1 MSPKTSALEPLR
13 VRIRRF
19 QFIVGLGFI
28 ALVAGSTLSVSL
40 TLRLSQRVQSL
51 SFGPLKILVAVLL
64 ENLWV
69 LAVLPALCYGAGR
82 VMELRP
88 WKTAAGAAV
97 SGATFVLALG
107 FVQGGADALWLGG
120 LGSVLNVF
128 AFVGGVVLSARALKL
143 GRDAAAKQTEK
154 TQAKS
159 EARKSEYDEFL
170 RAAEQ
175 GGARLEQR
183 EAQGT
188 SGAATAATVEG
199 ASTGAASAPSTETLG
214 SASTSAVATSGVST
228 PTAVDSLGASILGQ
242 ENAPGA
248 VTPVAADASAT
259 GAVEALSAST
269 SSEEPAALSDAA
281 TAPSAVEALG
291 TSTASAVTVGSLS
304 DGLPGQVI
312 RLPEQ
317 SLSSSAPAASDS
329 QKPSEA

>member
-1 MSPKTSALEPLR
+1 MR

-51 SFGPLKILVAVLL
+51 SFGPLKILIAVLL

-120 LGSVLNVF
+120 LGSVLNVLAF
-128 AFVGGVVLSARALKL
+128 AGGVVLSARALKL

-183 EAQGT
+183 EAQGA
-188 SGAATAATVEG
+188 SGTATASTVEG
-199 ASTGAASAPSTETLG
+199 ASTAASTPTAETLG
-214 SASTSAVATSGVST
+214 SPSASTVEAPGLPTSTGAESR
-228 PTAVDSLGASILGQ
+228 GASILGQ

-248 VTPVAADASAT
+248 VTPVAAEASAA

-269 SSEEPAALSDAA
+269 SSAETAAPPDAA

-291 TSTASAVTVGSLS
+291 TSTASVVTAGSLS

>member
-51 SFGPLKILVAVLL
+51 SFGPLKIFIAVLL

-128 AFVGGVVLSARALKL
+128 AFAGGVVLSARALKL

-183 EAQGT
+183 EAQVASGT
-188 SGAATAATVEG
+188 ATAATPSLEG
-199 ASTGAASAPSTETLG
+199 TPAAEVS
-214 SASTSAVATSGVST
+214 SAVA
-228 PTAVDSLGASILGQ
+228 
-242 ENAPGA
+242 
-248 VTPVAADASAT
+248 PV
-259 GAVEALSAST
+259 SAS
-269 SSEEPAALSDAA
+269 EAAAVVP
-281 TAPSAVEALG
+281 APSAVETLG
-291 TSTASAVTVGSLS
+291 ASTTSATTAGPLGEA
-304 DGLPGQVI
+304 LPGQVI

-317 SLSSSAPAASDS
+317 SLTAQAPEAPESP
-329 QKPSEA
+329 KPPVP

>member
-1 MSPKTSALEPLR
+1 M
-13 VRIRRF
+13 
-19 QFIVGLGFI
+19 
-28 ALVAGSTLSVSL
+28 SL

-51 SFGPLKILVAVLL
+51 SFGPLKILIAVLL

-120 LGSVLNVF
+120 LGSVLNVLAF
-128 AFVGGVVLSARALKL
+128 AGGVVLSARALKL

-183 EAQGT
+183 EAQGA
-188 SGAATAATVEG
+188 SGTATATPSLEG
-199 ASTGAASAPSTETLG
+199 TPAAEVS
-214 SASTSAVATSGVST
+214 SAVAPVST
-228 PTAVDSLGASILGQ
+228 SEAAAVV
-242 ENAPGA
+242 P
-248 VTPVAADASAT
+248 
-259 GAVEALSAST
+259 
-269 SSEEPAALSDAA
+269 
-281 TAPSAVEALG
+281 APSAVETLG
-291 TSTASAVTVGSLS
+291 ASTTSATTAGPLGEA
-304 DGLPGQVI
+304 LPGQVI

-317 SLSSSAPAASDS
+317 SLTAQAPEAPESP
-329 QKPSEA
+329 KPPVP

>member
-1 MSPKTSALEPLR
+1 MSSKTSALEPLR

-51 SFGPLKILVAVLL
+51 SFGPLKILVAVVL
-64 ENLWV
+64 ENLWL
-69 LAVLPALCYGAGR
+69 LAVLPTLCYGAGR

-107 FVQGGADALWLGG
+107 FVQGGVDALWLGG

-128 AFVGGVVLSARALKL
+128 AFAGGVVLSARALKL

-183 EAQGT
+183 EAQVA
-188 SGAATAATVEG
+188 SSAATAATVEG

-214 SASTSAVATSGVST
+214 SASASAVATPGIST
-228 PTAVDSLGASILGQ
+228 PTAADSLGASILGQ
-242 ENAPGA
+242 EDAPGA
-248 VTPVAADASAT
+248 VTPVAVDASTA

-269 SSEEPAALSDAA
+269 SNAETVAPPDAA
-281 TAPSAVEALG
+281 PAPSAVEALG
-291 TSTASAVTVGSLS
+291 PSTASAATAGPL
-304 DGLPGQVI
+304 GEALPGQVI

-317 SLSSSAPAASDS
+317 SLSSPAPSASDS

>member
-28 ALVAGSTLSVSL
+28 ALVMGSTLSVSL

-64 ENLWV
+64 ENLWL
-69 LAVLPALCYGAGR
+69 LAVLPTLCYGAGR

-128 AFVGGVVLSARALKL
+128 AFAGGVVLSARALKL

-183 EAQGT
+183 EAQGAS
-188 SGAATAATVEG
+188 SGAATTATVEG
-199 ASTGAASAPSTETLG
+199 ASTGAASAASPPTAETLG
-214 SASTSAVATSGVST
+214 SPSASTVATPGVST
-228 PTAVDSLGASILGQ
+228 PT
-242 ENAPGA
+242 NAE
-248 VTPVAADASAT
+248 S
-259 GAVEALSAST
+259 LSAAPSNADT
-269 SSEEPAALSDAA
+269 VAPPQAAP
-281 TAPSAVEALG
+281 APSAVETLG
-291 TSTASAVTVGSLS
+291 ASTTSATTAGPLGEA
-304 DGLPGQVI
+304 LPGQVI

-317 SLSSSAPAASDS
+317 SLSAQAPEAPESP
-329 QKPSEA
+329 KPPVP

>member
-28 ALVAGSTLSVSL
+28 ALVLGSTLSVSL

-51 SFGPLKILVAVLL
+51 SFAPLKILVAVLL
-64 ENLWV
+64 ENLWL
-69 LAVLPALCYGAGR
+69 LAVLPTLCYGAGR

-107 FVQGGADALWLGG
+107 FVQSGADSLWLGG
-120 LGSVLNVF
+120 LGSVLNVVAF
-128 AFVGGVVLSARALKL
+128 AGGVVLSARALKL

-159 EARKSEYDEFL
+159 ESRKSEYDEFL

-183 EAQGT
+183 EAQVA
-188 SGAATAATVEG
+188 SAQAAATPSLE
-199 ASTGAASAPSTETLG
+199 SAPAAE
-214 SASTSAVATSGVST
+214 
-228 PTAVDSLGASILGQ
+228 
-242 ENAPGA
+242 APS
-248 VTPVAADASAT
+248 VAAPVVTEEAA
-259 GAVEALSAST
+259 AVV
-269 SSEEPAALSDAA
+269 P
-281 TAPSAVEALG
+281 APSAVETLG
-291 TSTASAVTVGSLS
+291 ASTTSATTEAPLGEA
-304 DGLPGQVI
+304 LPGQVI

-317 SLSSSAPAASDS
+317 SLSAQAPEAPESP
-329 QKPSEA
+329 KPPVP